1 MPLIEEIF
9 SDDESACDVKKADTE
24 KLETISTNDTSFNV
38 SFDDTQDDLKEK
50 LVLSSDNTKT
60 DSPLIVE
67 LTEERDTAEEDG
79 TKKSVIIQEVNG
91 AYKWN
96 KTKIIQYNIGII
108 CITIVCI

>member
-1 MPLIEEIF
+1 MPLITEIF

-24 KLETISTNDTSFNV
+24 KLEPISTDDTSFNV

-67 LTEERDTAEEDG
+67 LTESSNDTEERDAAEDDV
-79 TKKSVIIQEVNG
+79 TKKRVMIQEVNG
-91 AYKWN
+91 A
-96 KTKIIQYNIGII
+96 
-108 CITIVCI
+108 

>member
-24 KLETISTNDTSFNV
+24 KLEPISTDDTSFNV

-50 LVLSSDNTKT
+50 LVLSTDNTKT

-67 LTEERDTAEEDG
+67 LSHDTEERDIAEDDV
-79 TKKSVIIQEVNG
+79 TKKSVMIQEING
-91 AYKWN
+91 A
-96 KTKIIQYNIGII
+96 
-108 CITIVCI
+108 